1 MTYDLLAAETGRVH
15 VCGHRGHSMAAPENT
30 LPALRATAEAGGT
43 SCEIDVMLT
52 RDGELVLMHDDLLDR
67 TTNGRG
73 PLAGVTLAEL
83 RRLDA
88 GAWFGDGFAGT
99 TAPTL
104 AEAIVEARRL
114 GLGLVVELKE
124 RARVEAAIARLAAVI
139 GELDAAGD
147 LVVIS
152 FDHPSLLA
160 VHAAAPAIRTEAIT
174 HARHVDMV
182 GVVRAAGASSV
193 SIELEM
199 FHAGDAAALHE
210 AGIAIRCHL
219 PRPDELARRAGYG
232 LDWEP
237 ELAEALAGGLIDCL
251 SGDDVGFLAALVA
264 RHRSA

>member
-1 MTYDLLAAETGRVH
+1 MTYHLLTSQSGRIQ
-15 VCGHRGHSMAAPENT
+15 VCGHRGHSVAAPENT
-30 LPALRATAEAGGT
+30 LPALRAAAEAGGT

-52 RDGELVLMHDDLLDR
+52 RDGELVLLHDELLDR
-67 TTNGRG
+67 TTDGKG
-73 PLAGVTLAEL
+73 PLAQVTLAEL

-88 GAWFGDGFAGT
+88 GSWFGGAFAGT
-99 TAPTL
+99 PVPTL
-104 AEAIVEARRL
+104 AEAILEARRI

-124 RARVEAAIARLAAVI
+124 RQRVEMAIARLAAVVD
-139 GELDAAGD
+139 ELGAAPD

-152 FDHPSLLA
+152 FDHPSLLRVRA
-160 VHAAAPAIRTEAIT
+160 TAPAIRTETIT

-199 FHAGDAAALHE
+199 FHAGDAAALHA

-232 LDWEP
+232 LAWEP
-237 ELAEALAGGLIDCL
+237 ELAEALSGGMIDCL

-264 RHRSA
+264 RHRAG